1 VPSFALTAPQRRL
14 LAALA
19 ACVLAAALVFRHHA
33 AGGAT
38 ELFGVVPDVV
48 CLAKAICGG
57 LPGRGGVSRG
67 PGAAE
72 MIFKDPSSEEGVAFK
87 EEFNKRKEELSTL
100 LDKARDAFTNC
111 GYELKRMSR
120 EHYNTEHDNKADAEK
135 IRGFVTDGLAH
146 DYQSA
151 SVLVPPPPGGYPPP
165 APGAA
170 PSNNGSASK

>member
-1 VPSFALTAPQRRL
+1 MAEEKQWHIVSDDYLDKLGGWFLKWGQDFYQAHYNSLQMHVTP
-14 LAALA
+14 
-19 ACVLAAALVFRHHA
+19 
-33 AGGAT
+33 GAT
-38 ELFGVVPDVV
+38 P
-48 CLAKAICGG
+48 
-57 LPGRGGVSRG
+57 
-67 PGAAE
+67 
-72 MIFKDPSSEEGVAFK
+72 EGVAFK
-87 EEFNKRKEELSTL
+87 EEFNKRKEELSTR

-165 APGAA
+165 APGAT